1 MDAITY
7 AIPAVLLSQLL
18 TPQRIRVPLTA
29 TDKAA
34 VLRELVDVLA
44 NGEGASADDLL
55 QAVEE
60 REQVLSTGIGHG
72 VAIPHGRSGR
82 LAELRVA
89 AGVTRAPIEFGSL
102 DGEPVRLVFLLVAPE
117 SQAGVHVKALSR
129 ITRLVRQP
137 LVRER
142 LVRAASGDEFVRVL
156 REAEGL

>member
-1 MDAITY
+1 
-7 AIPAVLLSQLL
+7 
-18 TPQRIRVPLTA
+18 
-29 TDKAA
+29 
-34 VLRELVDVLA
+34 VLRELVEALA
-44 NGEGASADDLL
+44 NGDQVRVEDLL

-82 LAELRVA
+82 LADLRIA
-89 AGVTRAPIEFGSL
+89 AGVAREPIEFGSL

-117 SQAGVHVKALSR
+117 SEAGVHVKALSR

-142 LVRAASGDEFVRVL
+142 LMRASNGEEFVRIL
-156 REAEGL
+156 REAEGR

>member
-1 MDAITY
+1 
-7 AIPAVLLSQLL
+7 VLLSHLL
-18 TPQRIRVPLTA
+18 TPQRIRVPLA
-29 TDKAA
+29 ASDKLA
-34 VLRELVDVLA
+34 VIRELVDVVA
-44 NGEGASADDLL
+44 EGSEASVADLL

-82 LAELRVA
+82 LTDLRVS
-89 AGVTRAPIEFGSL
+89 AGVARQPIEFGSL
-102 DGEPVRLVFLLVAPE
+102 DGTPVRLVFLLVAPE
-117 SQAGVHVKALSR
+117 SEAGAHVKALSR

-142 LVRAASGDEFVRVL
+142 LVSAGTSEEFHRCL

>member
-1 MDAITY
+1 M
-7 AIPAVLLSQLL
+7 LLSQLL

-29 TDKAA
+29 ADKAS
-34 VLRELVDVLA
+34 VIRELVDAVV
-44 NGEGASADDLL
+44 EGSSLSTDDLL
-55 QAVEE
+55 QAVQE

-82 LAELRVA
+82 LTDLRVS
-89 AGVTRAPIEFGSL
+89 AGVARQPIEFGSI
-102 DGEPVRLVFLLVAPE
+102 DGAPVRLVFLLVAPE
-117 SQAGVHVKALSR
+117 SEAGAHVKALSR

-142 LVRAASGDEFVRVL
+142 LIGAATGEDFHRYL

>member
-1 MDAITY
+1 M
-7 AIPAVLLSQLL
+7 LLSQLL

-29 TDKAA
+29 ADKAS
-34 VLRELVDVLA
+34 VIRELVDAVV
-44 NGEGASADDLL
+44 EGSPLSAEELL
-55 QAVEE
+55 QAVQE

-82 LAELRVA
+82 LTDLRVS
-89 AGVTRAPIEFGSL
+89 AGVARHPIEFGSI
-102 DGEPVRLVFLLVAPE
+102 DGAPVRLVFLLVAPE
-117 SQAGVHVKALSR
+117 SEAGAHVKALSR

-142 LVRAASGDEFVRVL
+142 LLGAATGDEFHRYL